1 MKNQTLTKESFV
13 QNLVMND
20 EFIKEQIT
28 EKLGVGKKETKFIER
43 LKHSNGLIPDVV
55 VTNSDKIISLIEIKG
70 ADIGTND
77 YVRGTGQLLQYENL
91 FETNSSPL
99 NLDYSENFK
108 TLFVIPSDVIQNNRF
123 NIADFKYPR
132 TSEIIE
138 INIHNKVI
146 RDDVKEDFKRL
157 RSRNWDQVKAIS
169 PYYFRDNRIFEYF
182 ILLKLVVSIYK
193 KDAPKKINRKEI
205 EKKLIENIKVINNGN
220 WRNSWITLSNMA
232 LINGNNIPTKRGID
246 LSDINYSD
254 FATEVYNS
262 YMKEYIIEIFDALKE
277 LKFSANNQQISN
289 TIKKNNSN
297 KEILFLTESKGR
309 YISSFMNILRDDFGV
324 LDFKRKEDNR
334 KVNYQITEID
344 ILDIPKNIK
353 KYTNSNKY
361 LYDAISILKI

>member
-1 MKNQTLTKESFV
+1 
-13 QNLVMND
+13 
-20 EFIKEQIT
+20 
-28 EKLGVGKKETKFIER
+28 
-43 LKHSNGLIPDVV
+43 
-55 VTNSDKIISLIEIKG
+55 
-70 ADIGTND
+70 
-77 YVRGTGQLLQYENL
+77 
-91 FETNSSPL
+91 
-99 NLDYSENFK
+99 
-108 TLFVIPSDVIQNNRF
+108 
-123 NIADFKYPR
+123 PR